1 MDLLFIG
8 KSSKKEAWNREIAG
22 SFYKYF
28 LYSHPYIII
37 GDEKGG
43 DSDEDISNQ
52 SYFV

>member
-1 MDLLFIG
+1 MSGIKRLQ
-8 KSSKKEAWNREIAG
+8 A
-22 SFYKYF
+22 SFYKWY